1 MAQDQTSSRLLGSV
15 EKAIAVL
22 EALATG
28 GEPLG
33 TNEIA
38 RRVGVNASTTSRLLA
53 TLAAAGYVERE
64 AASGRFRLGVRL
76 LQLGTHVLAHLDVR
90 RLARPLLVEIEEAT
104 GETATLSLPA
114 GGEAV
119 TVDYVPS
126 RSAVRSVT
134 PIGRPSIAH
143 ATAVGKVMLAFDR
156 GAVALLPQT
165 LERFTPATVVDHDRL
180 ARALDG
186 IRAAGRATAVG
197 EREPDLN
204 AVAAPVLD
212 HTGGLAAI
220 LGVQGPRGRFEGEA
234 LERAGDLVVDAAARL
249 SQAIG
254 HDLAP

>member
-1 MAQDQTSSRLLGSV
+1 M
-15 EKAIAVL
+15 L
-22 EALATG
+22 EALAAG
-28 GEPLG
+28 GEALG

-53 TLAAAGYVERE
+53 TLVAAGYVERE
-64 AASGRFRLGVRL
+64 PASGRFRLGVRL

-143 ATAVGKVMLAFDR
+143 ATAVGKVMLAFDA
-156 GAVALLPQT
+156 GARALLSPAV
-165 LERFTPATVVDHDRL
+165 LERFTPATIVD
-180 ARALDG
+180 AAALDEALAQV
-186 IRAAGRATAVG
+186 RAAGRAVAVG

-212 HTGGLAAI
+212 HTDGLAAI
-220 LGVQGPRGRFEGEA
+220 IGVQGPRGRLDDVE
-234 LERAGDLVVDAAARL
+234 LERAAALAIDAAARL
-249 SQAIG
+249 SRAIG
-254 HDLAP
+254 HA